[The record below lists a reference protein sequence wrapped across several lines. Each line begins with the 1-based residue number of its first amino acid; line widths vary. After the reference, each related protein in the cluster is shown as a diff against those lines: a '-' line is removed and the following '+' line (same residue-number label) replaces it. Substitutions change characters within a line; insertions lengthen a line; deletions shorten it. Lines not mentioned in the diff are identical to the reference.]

1 MEKPGR
7 VIWEILGLFTILFHL
22 WLIFSGLTP
31 NLISRPLHMALA
43 LPWCLVYKSKNRF
56 QMILGLVFTVLGIL
70 CCGFI
75 AFFEAELSEQ
85 YGFLSGNLQMI
96 IAVLLLLLV
105 LEMAR
110 RSINWPLPAVAV
122 LALAYGLFGEFI
134 PGEFGHPGLPLGS
147 FLGTL
152 TIAEGGLWGKLTGVS
167 VNIVAVFVIFGAVL
181 HAGEAGQGFKN
192 LATATAGR
200 LKGEQQKFR
209 CSHRPS
215 LVPSQVQLR
224 RTLHPRVHLHCLQ

>member
-105 LEMAR
+105 LEM
-110 RSINWPLPAVAV
+110 
-122 LALAYGLFGEFI
+122 
-134 PGEFGHPGLPLGS
+134 
-147 FLGTL
+147 
-152 TIAEGGLWGKLTGVS
+152 
-167 VNIVAVFVIFGAVL
+167 VI
-181 HAGEAGQGFKN
+181 
-192 LATATAGR
+192 R
-200 LKGEQQKFR
+200 Y
-209 CSHRPS
+209 
-215 LVPSQVQLR
+215 
-224 RTLHPRVHLHCLQ
+224 